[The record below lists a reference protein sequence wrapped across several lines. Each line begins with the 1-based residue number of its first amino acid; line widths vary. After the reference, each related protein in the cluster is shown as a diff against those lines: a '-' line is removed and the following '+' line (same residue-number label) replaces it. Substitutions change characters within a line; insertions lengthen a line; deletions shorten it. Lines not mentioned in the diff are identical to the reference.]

1 MEKNMTNNETQTV
14 LDVVIDHYANNR
26 IRYQDMVSMT
36 IPEDADEQAYILQ
49 DMVRAALIARIK
61 VAGHVDV
68 PIDNGRILLE
78 YGQHFEIDHFPVAAD
93 LKRIIPALCRKETLH
108 GLISL
113 IKHAGESRWIVYPEE
128 LMNVTDPAY
137 IKSSVGATALIHGAY
152 REYWLSDG
160 NIQSYHFLL
169 DQGVELLVRLWVKEH
184 NIKPATYAKWR
195 VQGKQAVKFAIQQ
208 RIEVGGYEWD

>member
-1 MEKNMTNNETQTV
+1 MTNYENNNETV
-14 LDVVIDHYANNR
+14 LDVVINHYSDNR
-26 IRYQDMVSMT
+26 IRYQDVCNMT
-36 IPEDADEQAYILQ
+36 IPDDADEQTYVLQ

-61 VAGHVDV
+61 IAGHVDV

-78 YGQHFEIDHFPVAAD
+78 YGQYFEIDHFPTAND
-93 LKRIIPALCRKETLH
+93 LRRLIPALCRKETLV

-128 LMNVTDPAY
+128 LLNVCDEAY
-137 IKSSVGATALIHGAY
+137 IRSSVGALALIHAAH
-152 REYWLSDG
+152 REHWLSDG
-160 NIQSYHFLL
+160 NINSYHYLL
-169 DQGVELLVRLWVKEH
+169 DQGVELLVRLWVREH
-184 NIKPATYAKWR
+184 NVKPATYAKWR